1 MSETGFFPRVGPRP
15 LVTTNRTIAGVA
27 VFVASESIF
36 FLAVVLAYVAYRDA
50 GLATA
55 KANLDFVRTALFSI
69 ALFASSGS
77 MALAAGRREARW
89 LLVTIALGV
98 IFLAGQ
104 GSEYARLLGEG
115 IGPGSALFGTT
126 FFTLTGLHGLH
137 VLAGLAAL
145 GALLASVRARPRGV
159 SAVAWEAVGIYWHF
173 VDAVWVVVFS
183 VVYIGTI
190 L

>member
-1 MSETGFFPRVGPRP
+1 
-15 LVTTNRTIAGVA
+15 

-36 FLAVVLAYVAYRDA
+36 FLAIVLAYVAYREA

-55 KANLDFVRTALFSI
+55 RATLDIGRTALFSI
-69 ALFASSGS
+69 ALFASSGT
-77 MALAAGRREARW
+77 MALAASRRDRRW
-89 LLVTIALGV
+89 LVATIVLGAV
-98 IFLAGQ
+98 FLLGQ

-137 VLAGLAAL
+137 VLGGLVAL
-145 GALLASVRARPRGV
+145 GALLASVLARPRAV
-159 SAVAWEAVGIYWHF
+159 APVAWEAVGVYWHF